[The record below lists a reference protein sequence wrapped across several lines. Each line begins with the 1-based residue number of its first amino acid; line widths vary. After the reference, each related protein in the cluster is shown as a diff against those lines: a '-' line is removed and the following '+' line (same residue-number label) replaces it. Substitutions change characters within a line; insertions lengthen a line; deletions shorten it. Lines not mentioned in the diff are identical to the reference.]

1 VYKKALI
8 ILSGGLDSATCLAL
22 AKSNGYDC
30 TAITFDYGQRLIQ
43 EIDCAKKLC
52 EIYSTKFEL
61 IKSPIG
67 NFKSSSLTDLTKEI
81 PLDYNE
87 DEVPTTYVPARNTVF
102 LSIALAY
109 AEANNIFDIFIGVN
123 VIDYSGYPDCRPEF
137 INAFEKMANLGTKSD
152 SQGRS
157 YKIHTPLIKMNKAEI
172 IKNGVDLGLNYKYT
186 LSCYQPKNNQ
196 SCGKCSSC
204 VQRLAGFLEAGVKDP
219 INYV

>member
-61 IKSPIG
+61 IKLPIG

>member
-61 IKSPIG
+61 IKLPIG

-123 VIDYSGYPDCRPEF
+123 VIDYSGYPDCRPQYYEAYNEL
-137 INAFEKMANLGTKSD
+137 IKQGTKDGDIKVETPVIMMKKEEIVKLAMKHKAPLDVTWSCYARADKACGECD
-152 SQGRS
+152 SCLLRMKGF
-157 YKIHTPLIKMNKAEI
+157 KE
-172 IKNGVDLGLNYKYT
+172 LGL
-186 LSCYQPKNNQ
+186 S
-196 SCGKCSSC
+196 
-204 VQRLAGFLEAGVKDP
+204 DP
-219 INYV
+219 IEYSL